1 MIELLQRTQALM
13 KQKNAMQSISG
24 GGGSGGGGVIGGQ
37 QDQEDYA
44 GLETE
49 ESATPLPSSSQ
60 VSDTASTASTT
71 PHPPV
76 AQSKLLSEGKQD
88 LDLLIFV
95 SKSNKHYRDDC

>member
-1 MIELLQRTQALM
+1 MLFMIELLQRTQALM

-24 GGGSGGGGVIGGQ
+24 GGGGGVIGIGQ

-60 VSDTASTASTT
+60 VSDTASTVSTT

-76 AQSKLLSEGKQD
+76 AQSKLLSEGKQH
-88 LDLLIFV
+88 LDL
-95 SKSNKHYRDDC
+95 